1 LQHLDEK
8 LKEADLLAE
17 NRDPMYRD
25 FVRAYAQ
32 LQHERGLDKPV
43 LSPEEH
49 KELRELALSVL
60 RDQQSEGEAK

>member
-1 LQHLDEK
+1 
-8 LKEADLLAE
+8 
-17 NRDPMYRD
+17 MYRD

-32 LQHERGLDKPV
+32 LQHERGLNKPV

-60 RDQQSEGEAK
+60 RNQQPEGEAK